1 MTKQTTMIKLIVSGR
16 VGNDAEVK
24 NVGDNT
30 VCSFS
35 VAHTEKVYGPNPSEK
50 TIWVTCSIWGERGVK
65 LAPHILKG
73 TFIVVEGSGGINA
86 YLNKNTGA
94 ADAVIRCMVN
104 SLEFGGK
111 PTAAGIPTAII
122 ESNKGYTN
130 PLNNPA
136 VQELQ
141 TKLNLGGVTFE
152 GVDGDLPF

>member
-1 MTKQTTMIKLIVSGR
+1 MIKLVVSGR

-24 NVGDNT
+24 SVGDNT

-50 TIWVTCSIWGERGVK
+50 VIWITCSIWGERSTK

-73 TFIVVEGSGGINA
+73 TYVVVEGSGGVNA

-94 ADAVIRCMVN
+94 AEAVIRCMVN

-111 PTAAGIPTAII
+111 PNSSS
-122 ESNKGYTN
+122 ESTSVTN
-130 PLNNPA
+130 TGNVQILNNPA
-136 VQELQ
+136 PINDKPSFDE
-141 TKLNLGGVTFE
+141 E
-152 GVDGDLPF
+152 LPF

>member
-1 MTKQTTMIKLIVSGR
+1 MIKLIVSGR

-35 VAHTEKVYGPNPSEK
+35 VAHSEKVYGPTPSEK
-50 TIWVTCSIWGERGVK
+50 VIWITCSIWGERGVK

-73 TFIVVEGSGGINA
+73 TFVVVEGSGGVNA
-86 YLNKNTGA
+86 YINKNTGA

-111 PTAAGIPTAII
+111 PNGSS
-122 ESNKGYTN
+122 ESTSVTNTGHTN
-130 PLNNPA
+130 PINNPA
-136 VQELQ
+136 VQELK
-141 TKLNLGGVTFE
+141 TKLNLDE
-152 GVDGDLPF
+152 ELPF

>member
-1 MTKQTTMIKLIVSGR
+1 MIKLIVSGR

-35 VAHTEKVYGPNPSEK
+35 VAHTEKVYGPTPSEK
-50 TIWVTCSIWGERGVK
+50 VVWITCSIWGERGVK

-73 TFIVVEGSGGINA
+73 TFVVVEGSGGVNA
-86 YLNKNTGA
+86 YINKNTGA

-111 PTAAGIPTAII
+111 PNGGN
-122 ESNKGYTN
+122 ESTSVTN
-130 PLNNPA
+130 TGDVQVVNNPA
-136 VQELQ
+136 VQELK
-141 TKLNLGGVTFE
+141 TKLNLDE
-152 GVDGDLPF
+152 ELPF

>member
-1 MTKQTTMIKLIVSGR
+1 MIKLIVSGR

-50 TIWVTCSIWGERGVK
+50 VVWITCSIWGERGVK

-73 TFIVVEGSGGINA
+73 TYVVVEGSGGVNA

-94 ADAVIRCMVN
+94 AEAVIRCMVN

-111 PTAAGIPTAII
+111 PNG
-122 ESNKGYTN
+122 SNENTSVTN
-130 PLNNPA
+130 TGNVQVINNIAPIND
-136 VQELQ
+136 
-141 TKLNLGGVTFE
+141 KLSFDE
-152 GVDGDLPF
+152 ELPF

>member
-1 MTKQTTMIKLIVSGR
+1 MIKLIVSGR

-35 VAHTEKVYGPNPSEK
+35 VAHKEKVYGPTPSEK
-50 TIWVTCSIWGERGVK
+50 VIWITCSIWGERGVK

-73 TFIVVEGSGGINA
+73 TFVVVEGSGGINA

-94 ADAVIRCMVN
+94 AEGVIRCMVN
-104 SLEFGGK
+104 SLEFGAK
-111 PTAAGIPTAII
+111 PNG
-122 ESNKGYTN
+122 SNEGNPATLTGYTN

-136 VQELQ
+136 VKELQ
-141 TKLNLGGVTFE
+141 RELNLGGVTFE

>member
-1 MTKQTTMIKLIVSGR
+1 MIKLIVSGR

-50 TIWVTCSIWGERGVK
+50 VIWITCSIWGERGTK

-73 TFIVVEGSGGINA
+73 TFVVVEGSGGINA

-94 ADAVIRCMVN
+94 AEAVIRCMVN

-111 PTAAGIPTAII
+111 PNGSN
-122 ESNKGYTN
+122 ESSSVTSTGNVQI
-130 PLNNPA
+130 LNNPA
-136 VQELQ
+136 PS
-141 TKLNLGGVTFE
+141 NLKSNFDE
-152 GVDGDLPF
+152 ELPF

>member
-1 MTKQTTMIKLIVSGR
+1 MIKLIVSGR
-16 VGNDAEVK
+16 VGNDAEIK

-50 TIWVTCSIWGERGVK
+50 VVWITCSIWGERGVK

-73 TFIVVEGSGGINA
+73 TFVVVEGSGGVNA
-86 YLNKNTGA
+86 YINKNTGA

-111 PTAAGIPTAII
+111 PNGGS
-122 ESNKGYTN
+122 ESTSVTN
-130 PLNNPA
+130 TGNVQVINNPA
-136 VQELQ
+136 VKELQ
-141 TKLNLGGVTFE
+141 RELNLGGVTFE